1 MSFLPVFLKN
11 HNNHDHHHQR
21 QIVCY
26 NKSKTTERLFGFF
39 FCCCYKCSVMY
50 MVNLYGKWEKQSN
63 FIISHHHI
71 IWYRNKTRNVWN
83 ALNYSIS
90 RRRRLSFFPSSY
102 LCPDCFFHCWC
113 QSLVLCSAWCMKV
126 YIFSIIIIII
136 MIIMIR
142 KLLFVLPWYK
152 HCTNTFLILVMTF
165 IRTNSYKKRHKNTFM
180 WNVDETQW
188 ISILEFRQKQ
198 RMILRQLNKIW
209 NESCTIVL
217 ASCHLFFNYLNAL
230 FCYKAHLLIPT
241 EIIFN

>member
-1 MSFLPVFLKN
+1 MVS
-11 HNNHDHHHQR
+11 
-21 QIVCY
+21 
-26 NKSKTTERLFGFF
+26 
-39 FCCCYKCSVMY
+39 Y

-90 RRRRLSFFPSSY
+90 RRRRLSYFPSSY

-113 QSLVLCSAWCMKV
+113 QSLVLCGAWYMKV
-126 YIFSIIIIII
+126 YSYLASSSSLLWLLWYVNFFLFCLDTNIVQ
-136 MIIMIR
+136 IR
-142 KLLFVLPWYK
+142 SSSSSYDIYTYGYV
-152 HCTNTFLILVMTF
+152 
-165 IRTNSYKKRHKNTFM
+165 RTNSKYSKKKKHKNTFM

-209 NESCTIVL
+209 NKNCTIVL
-217 ASCHLFFNYLNAL
+217 ASCHLFFNYVNAL